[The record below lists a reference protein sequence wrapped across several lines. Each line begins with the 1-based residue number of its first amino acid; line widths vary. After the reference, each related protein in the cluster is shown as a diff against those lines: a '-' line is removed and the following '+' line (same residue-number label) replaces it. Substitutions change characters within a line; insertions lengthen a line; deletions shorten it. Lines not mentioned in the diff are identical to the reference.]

1 MHDVNKATINTSA
14 ILAVYIYKGENS
26 AIAIDANERRHAH
39 ELNFFPHPSSTHQAK
54 SNGQTL
60 MNNEP
65 QHKQRKMKRNECP
78 INRLQT

>member
-39 ELNFFPHPSSTHQAK
+39 ELNFFLIHHR
-54 SNGQTL
+54 
-60 MNNEP
+60 
-65 QHKQRKMKRNECP
+65 HIKQKATVKRS
-78 INRLQT
+78 